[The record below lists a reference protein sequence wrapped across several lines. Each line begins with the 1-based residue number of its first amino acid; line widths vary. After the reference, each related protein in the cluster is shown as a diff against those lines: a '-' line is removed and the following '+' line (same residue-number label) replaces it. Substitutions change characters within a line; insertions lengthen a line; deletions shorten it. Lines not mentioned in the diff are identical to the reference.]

1 MWIGFSGI
9 CSQGTLALKEDNMF
23 EAGAFIIESLLTI
36 PNSFGV
42 NIHFTGEPRDLDLIA
57 EAGFKFIRMD
67 FAWGAIE
74 KEKGIYDFEKSG
86 YDALTEG
93 CLKRGI
99 YPLYIL
105 DYSNKLYEE
114 SNSIR
119 TAEGR
124 EAFAKFA
131 ETAVKRYEGKEIL
144 WEIWNEP
151 NLDQFWKPQPSVD
164 AYSALVE
171 ATTSRIKK
179 AVPSATVIAP
189 ATSGI
194 PMDWLEACFKKG
206 ILDWIDAL
214 SVHPYRTPAP
224 ETVIKDYDHLRK
236 LIERYAS
243 KGKDIPIISGEW
255 GYSIINWDKNRISE
269 EKQAQYL
276 VRMFLINLYQKTLV
290 SIWYDWKNDGTDPNE
305 REHHFGT
312 VTNDLNP
319 KKTYLAMKVLASIL
333 DGYSV
338 VERLEFGKDDDYAL
352 RLKKDDSEAIAIWTT
367 SDDHE
372 VTISIKDKKG
382 VVYDMYGEKRI
393 SEWKGEKIMLSQ
405 SPQYLIIKR

>member
-1 MWIGFSGI
+1 
-9 CSQGTLALKEDNMF
+9 MF
-23 EAGAFIIESLLTI
+23 GAGAFIIASLLTI
-36 PNSFGV
+36 PNGFGV
-42 NIHFTGEPRDLDLIA
+42 NIHFTGEPRDLDMIA

-67 FAWGAIE
+67 FAWGGIE
-74 KEKGIYDFEKSG
+74 REKGVYNFES

-99 YPLYIL
+99 HPLYIL

-151 NLDQFWKPQPSVD
+151 NLNQFWNPQPGVD
-164 AYSALVE
+164 AYTELVE
-171 ATTSRIKK
+171 TTIPRIKK
-179 AVPSATVIAP
+179 AVPSAIVIAP

-206 ILDWIDAL
+206 MLDNIDAL
-214 SVHPYRTPAP
+214 SVHPYRTPMP
-224 ETVIKDYDHLRK
+224 ETVIKDYENLRK
-236 LIERYAS
+236 LIKNYS

-255 GYSIINWDKNRISE
+255 GYSIINWDKNRILDE
-269 EKQAQYL
+269 QQAQYL
-276 VRMFLINLYQKTLV
+276 VRMFLINMYQNVLV
-290 SIWYDWKNDGTDPNE
+290 SIWYDWKDDGTDPNE

-312 VTNDLNP
+312 VTNDLKP
-319 KKTYLAMKVLASIL
+319 KNAYLALKALAHIL

-338 VERLEFGKDDDYAL
+338 VERLDLGEDENFAL
-352 RLKKDDSEAIAIWTT
+352 KLKKGESEAFAIWTT
-367 SDDHE
+367 GDNHE
-372 VTISIKDKKG
+372 VTLPIKDKKG
-382 VVYDMYGEKRI
+382 VIYDMYGKM
-393 SEWKGEKIMLSQ
+393 SEWKGEKITLSQ
-405 SPQYLIIKR
+405 SPQYIVIGL